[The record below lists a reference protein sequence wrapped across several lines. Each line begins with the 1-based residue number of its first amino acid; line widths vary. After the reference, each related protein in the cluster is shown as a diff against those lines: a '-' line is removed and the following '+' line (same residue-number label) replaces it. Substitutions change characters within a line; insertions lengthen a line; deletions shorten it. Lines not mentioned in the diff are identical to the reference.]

1 MPRLGKIGP
10 ALLVAVSFL
19 AVFSAGTVYGYFL
32 HRNHLFPYRLLNPI
46 RTQSI
51 GAQSDPWQSGWFR
64 GRYAAISAFPVHAD
78 VVMLGD
84 SLTEWADWRAILPG
98 IDVTNQGIAGD
109 TTVGLL
115 SRLDLAKRA
124 SPRAVALM
132 IGVNDL
138 VSLQPVNDVSA
149 RYAKA
154 IGELAAPGRC
164 IIVQSTLLTREG
176 ATLNAAISD
185 LNQRLAQTCADGNC
199 SFVDLNAVLAP
210 EGELATD
217 ATVDG
222 IHLTA
227 RGYTL
232 WRDALL
238 PHIAACHH

>member
-1 MPRLGKIGP
+1 MRPSKKIWP
-10 ALLVAVSFL
+10 AVL
-19 AVFSAGTVYGYFL
+19 AVCLLAALSSGTIYGYFL

-46 RTQSI
+46 VPQSI
-51 GAQSDPWQSGWFR
+51 GSADPWQWPWFR
-64 GRYAAISAFPVHAD
+64 MRYDIIAAFPVHAD

-84 SLTEWADWRAILPG
+84 SLTEGAGWRAMLPG
-98 IDVTNQGIAGD
+98 IDVTNQGIVGD

-115 SRLDLAKRA
+115 LRIDLAKRA
-124 SPRAVALM
+124 SPRVVALM

-138 VSLQPVNDVSA
+138 LTDQPVDEVHA

-154 IGELAAPGRC
+154 ISELASPGRC
-164 IIVQSTLLTREG
+164 IIVQSTLLTRRG
-176 ATLNAAISD
+176 ATVNAAISH
-185 LNQRLAQTCADGNC
+185 LNQRLAQTCAEGKC
-199 SFVDLNAVLAP
+199 SFVDLNADLAP
-210 EGELATD
+210 DGELASD

-238 PHIAACHH
+238 PHLAACDH